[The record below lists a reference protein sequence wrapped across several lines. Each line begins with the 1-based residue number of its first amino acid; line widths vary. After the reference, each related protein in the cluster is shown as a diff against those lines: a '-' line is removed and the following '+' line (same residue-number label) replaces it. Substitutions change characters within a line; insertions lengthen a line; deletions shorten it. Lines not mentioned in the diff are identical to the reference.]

1 MSALTPN
8 DNFAGAADDFY
19 EALIAGH
26 AGLSDDASAAMNA
39 RLILILANEVG
50 DIGKLREAITLART
64 TAEVP
69 A

>member
-1 MSALTPN
+1 MSTLNPL
-8 DNFAGAADDFY
+8 DNFSGAADEFY

-26 AGLSDDASAAMNA
+26 AGLSDEDSAAMNA

>member
-1 MSALTPN
+1 MSALNPH

-26 AGLSDDASAAMNA
+26 SGLSDDASAAMNA

-50 DIGKLREAITLART
+50 DIGKLRKAIALARN